1 MNPDIKEKR
10 LKLALLLG
18 SLAALGPLTIDMYL
32 PSFPSIV
39 ADYRT
44 SASVVQFSLTAC
56 LLGLGFGQIVIGP
69 LSDVKGR
76 KKPLLITLFLYFLAS
91 LFLAFAPNIQLFI
104 VGRFMQ
110 GFAAAGGIVLSR
122 AVVRDLYNGR
132 ELTKFFSL
140 LMLINNLAPIMA
152 PLIGSSILLFTN
164 WHGVFFL
171 LSIVGLLLVAIISF
185 QLPETLSEENK
196 VESNFT
202 QTMKN
207 FGALLKDRTF
217 LGFAFT
223 QSFMT
228 AGIFAYVSGT
238 PFVYQNI
245 YGASPQLFSILFAMN
260 GIGIMIG
267 TRLVGKFADVISE
280 AKFLKIGL
288 TLALSASTAL
298 VIAVFAQGPL
308 FTVVIPVFLFVSSIG
323 MISTSSFSLAMA
335 KQGHIAGSAAA
346 LLGLLPFLLGALS
359 APLVGIAGEETAV
372 PMGVI
377 MFSASLFATL
387 SYFFIAQGKAK

>member
-1 MNPDIKEKR
+1 MNPDIREKR

-44 SASVVQFSLTAC
+44 SASIVQFSLTAC

-104 VGRFMQ
+104 VGRFLQ

-171 LSIVGLLLVAIISF
+171 LAIVGLLLVAIISIK
-185 QLPETLSEENK
+185 LPETLSAENK

-207 FGALLKDRTF
+207 FGSLLKNREF

-245 YGASPQLFSILFAMN
+245 YGTSPQLFSILFAMN

-288 TLALSASTAL
+288 TLALSASSAL
-298 VIAVFAQGPL
+298 VVAVFAQGPL

-387 SYFFIAQGKAK
+387 SYFFIANKKN

>member
-1 MNPDIKEKR
+1 MNPDIREKR

-44 SASVVQFSLTAC
+44 SASIVQFSLTAC

-91 LFLAFAPNIQLFI
+91 LFLTFAPNIQLFI
-104 VGRFMQ
+104 VGRFLQ

-171 LSIVGLLLVAIISF
+171 LSIVGLLLVAIISIK
-185 QLPETLSEENK
+185 LPETLSAENK

-207 FGALLKDRTF
+207 FGSLLKNREF

-288 TLALSASTAL
+288 TLALSASSAL
-298 VIAVFAQGPL
+298 VVAVFAQGPL

-387 SYFFIAQGKAK
+387 SYFFIANKKK

>member
-1 MNPDIKEKR
+1 MNPDIREKR

-44 SASVVQFSLTAC
+44 SASIVQFSLTAC

-91 LFLAFAPNIQLFI
+91 LFLTFAPNIQLFI
-104 VGRFMQ
+104 VGRFLQ

-171 LSIVGLLLVAIISF
+171 LSIVGLLLVAIISIK
-185 QLPETLSEENK
+185 LPETLSAENK

-207 FGALLKDRTF
+207 FGSLLKNRQF

-288 TLALSASTAL
+288 TLALSASSAL
-298 VIAVFAQGPL
+298 VVAVFAQGPL

-387 SYFFIAQGKAK
+387 SYFFIANKKK

>member
-1 MNPDIKEKR
+1 MNPDIREKR

-44 SASVVQFSLTAC
+44 SASIVQFSLTAC

-104 VGRFMQ
+104 VGRFLQ

-171 LSIVGLLLVAIISF
+171 LSIVGLLLVAIISIK
-185 QLPETLSEENK
+185 LPETLSAENK

-207 FGALLKDRTF
+207 FGSLLKNREF

-288 TLALSASTAL
+288 TLALSASSAL
-298 VIAVFAQGPL
+298 VVAVFAQGPL

-387 SYFFIAQGKAK
+387 SYFFIANKKN

>member
-1 MNPDIKEKR
+1 MNPDIREKR

-44 SASVVQFSLTAC
+44 SASIVQFSLTAC

-76 KKPLLITLFLYFLAS
+76 KKPLVITLFLYFLAS

-104 VGRFMQ
+104 VGRFLQ

-171 LSIVGLLLVAIISF
+171 LAIVGLLLVAIISIK
-185 QLPETLSEENK
+185 LPETLSAENK

-207 FGALLKDRTF
+207 FGSLLKNREF

-245 YGASPQLFSILFAMN
+245 YGTSPQLFSILFAMN

-288 TLALSASTAL
+288 TLALSASSAL
-298 VIAVFAQGPL
+298 VVAVFAQGPL

-387 SYFFIAQGKAK
+387 SYFFIANKKN

>member
-1 MNPDIKEKR
+1 MNPDIREKR

-44 SASVVQFSLTAC
+44 SASIVQFSLTAC

-91 LFLAFAPNIQLFI
+91 LFLTFAPNIQLFI
-104 VGRFMQ
+104 VGRFLQ

-171 LSIVGLLLVAIISF
+171 LSIVGLLLVAIISIK
-185 QLPETLSEENK
+185 LPETLSAENK

-207 FGALLKDRTF
+207 FGSLLKNREF

-288 TLALSASTAL
+288 TLALSASSAL
-298 VIAVFAQGPL
+298 VVAVFAQGPL

-387 SYFFIAQGKAK
+387 SYFFIANKKN

>member
-1 MNPDIKEKR
+1 MNPDIREKR

-44 SASVVQFSLTAC
+44 SASIVQFSLTAC

-104 VGRFMQ
+104 VGRFLQ

-171 LSIVGLLLVAIISF
+171 LSIVGLLLVAIISIK
-185 QLPETLSEENK
+185 LPETLSAENK

-207 FGALLKDRTF
+207 FGSLLKNREF

-288 TLALSASTAL
+288 TLALSASSAL
-298 VIAVFAQGPL
+298 VVAVFAQGPL

-387 SYFFIAQGKAK
+387 SYFFIANKKK

>member
-1 MNPDIKEKR
+1 MNPDIREKR

-44 SASVVQFSLTAC
+44 SASIVQFSLTAC

-104 VGRFMQ
+104 VGRFLQ

-140 LMLINNLAPIMA
+140 LMLINNLAPIMS

-171 LSIVGLLLVAIISF
+171 LSIVGLLLVAIISIK
-185 QLPETLSEENK
+185 LPETLSAENK

-207 FGALLKDRTF
+207 FGSLLKNREF

-288 TLALSASTAL
+288 TLALSASSAL
-298 VIAVFAQGPL
+298 VVAVFAQGPL

-387 SYFFIAQGKAK
+387 SYFFIANKKN